1 LTRLDYV
8 LFHQGLSELYSPKEA
23 NYQSLRAA
31 TRYCAEGLGLNKLGW
46 LVPGMVADV
55 VAFAPSN
62 NPLDDIFASQNVSF
76 VVKDGKM
83 YDTSTLSQIVPNSLS
98 LPMGPRLESK
108 VVGCEDDTRVGA
120 TFMGACTSP
129 RSLPVPPGDSGEALS
144 DGEKAGIA
152 IGVIVGVGILGA
164 AAYFGLKG
172 QRGLSVNSGVAEPML
187 KSSV

>member
-1 LTRLDYV
+1 M
-8 LFHQGLSELYSPKEA
+8 FHQGLSELYSPEEA

-31 TRYCAEGLGLNKLGW
+31 TRYCAEGLGLNNLGW

-55 VAFAPSN
+55 AAFAPSN

-76 VVKDGKM
+76 VVKDGKL
-83 YDTSTLSQIVPNSLS
+83 YDTSTLSQIAPNLQAIS
-98 LPMGPRLESK
+98 LPMGPRLESR

-129 RSLPVPPGDSGEALS
+129 LFPPVPPGDSGEALS

-152 IGVIVGVGILGA
+152 IGVIGGVGILGA

-172 QRGLSVNSGVAEPML
+172 QRGLSVNSGGMAEPML
-187 KSSV
+187 KNSV